1 MRLSHLIQAI
11 AIISA
16 TLMLTACGND
26 SDTTTA
32 IIDGTPPLLTTDS
45 NFTDGYSAV
54 AAIFISGQVQD
65 SSGIKSLTYKRNEE
79 PAQALNLDTNGDFDA
94 RILLALGSNKITL
107 EATDNAGNIMRSTKT
122 VYLGDTVAAGGSH
135 TAALRDGQLYGW
147 GRNNY
152 GQTGLGMTTKIADV
166 MGHPDTPILMHSAPT
181 DLVSIKFNQNHS
193 LAIDA
198 KGQVYSWGE
207 DISGQLGRGETGRN
221 DCSKTEDCR
230 LDIGAIDGIDHAV
243 MVAAGYK
250 HNLVLTKDGIVWA
263 FGTNTQGQLG
273 NATTIDSSTPVKV
286 DFSAAADIGHI
297 VQVVASAS
305 SSYAL
310 DDKGQVWGWGSDAY
324 ANLGRGQEC
333 NKANNCV
340 NINATP
346 IRINVVTADANLVN
360 SIAPT
365 PELAPD
371 LNPVLEK
378 VTQLAAGRDH
388 VLALTNKEAVYAWG
402 LNASSQIGYK
412 GEKFNGTESAWA
424 STIVK
429 PTKLPWFTD
438 RNIRRIY
445 ANGNASY
452 ALLDNVSSSEPKAN
466 NGTSENSSATD
477 GILYAWGMFG
487 ETNGA
492 GKTVYNDLD
501 EPTNKLPNLRNID
514 NMAMG
519 VMHLIAHEKPLQQNT
534 NTSHRDGQLFT
545 WGWSFEGSLGNK
557 DTTHVWMYNTPMPVN
572 LPSQL

>member
-1 MRLSHLIQAI
+1 MRLSHFTQAI

-54 AAIFISGQVQD
+54 AAIFFFGQVQD

-79 PAQALNLDTNGDFDA
+79 PAQTLNLDTNGGFDA
-94 RILLALGSNKITL
+94 SILLALGSNKITL

-166 MGHPDTPILMHSAPT
+166 MGHPDTPMLMHSAPK

-230 LDIGAIDGIDHAV
+230 LDIGAINGIDNAV

-263 FGTNTQGQLG
+263 FGANTQGQLG
-273 NATTIDSSTPVKV
+273 NSTTIDSSTPVKV

-412 GEKFNGTESAWA
+412 GEKFNGTEGAWA
-424 STIVK
+424 NTILT

-438 RNIRRIY
+438 KNIRRIY

-492 GKTVYNDLD
+492 GKTVYNNLD

-519 VMHLIAHEKPLQQNT
+519 VMHLIAHDKPLQQNT

>member
-152 GQTGLGMTTKIADV
+152 GQTGLGMTTKIADII
-166 MGHPDTPILMHSAPT
+166 GHPDTPMLMHSAPK

-207 DISGQLGRGETGRN
+207 DISGQLGRGKTGRN
-221 DCSKTEDCR
+221 NCSKTEDCR
-230 LDIGAIDGIDHAV
+230 LDIGAIDGIDNAV

-250 HNLVLTKDGIVWA
+250 HNLVLTKDGSVWA
-263 FGTNTQGQLG
+263 FGANTQGQLG

-297 VQVVASAS
+297 VQVVASAN

-333 NKANNCV
+333 NKANNCINV
-340 NINATP
+340 NATP
-346 IRINVVTADANLVN
+346 IRINVLKANITSAN
-360 SIAPT
+360 SA
-365 PELAPD
+365 APD

-402 LNASSQIGYK
+402 LNASSQIGYN

-424 STIVK
+424 NTIVK

-438 RNIRRIY
+438 KNIRRIY

-452 ALLDNVSSSEPKAN
+452 ALLDNVSSN
-466 NGTSENSSATD
+466 NGTSENGSATD
-477 GILYAWGMFG
+477 GMLYAWGMFG

-519 VMHLIAHEKPLQQNT
+519 VMHLIAHEKPLQKDA

>member
-1 MRLSHLIQAI
+1 
-11 AIISA
+11 
-16 TLMLTACGND
+16 
-26 SDTTTA
+26 
-32 IIDGTPPLLTTDS
+32 
-45 NFTDGYSAV
+45 
-54 AAIFISGQVQD
+54 
-65 SSGIKSLTYKRNEE
+65 
-79 PAQALNLDTNGDFDA
+79 
-94 RILLALGSNKITL
+94 
-107 EATDNAGNIMRSTKT
+107 
-122 VYLGDTVAAGGSH
+122 
-135 TAALRDGQLYGW
+135 
-147 GRNNY
+147 
-152 GQTGLGMTTKIADV
+152 
-166 MGHPDTPILMHSAPT
+166 
-181 DLVSIKFNQNHS
+181 
-193 LAIDA
+193 
-198 KGQVYSWGE
+198 
-207 DISGQLGRGETGRN
+207 
-221 DCSKTEDCR
+221 
-230 LDIGAIDGIDHAV
+230 

-250 HNLVLTKDGIVWA
+250 HDLVLTKDGSVWA
-263 FGTNTQGQLG
+263 FGANTQGQLG

-286 DFSAAADIGHI
+286 NFSAAADIGHI
-297 VQVVASAS
+297 LQVVASAN

-333 NKANNCV
+333 NKANNCINV
-340 NINATP
+340 NATP
-346 IRINVVTADANLVN
+346 IRINVLKANITSAN
-360 SIAPT
+360 SA
-365 PELAPD
+365 APD

-402 LNASSQIGYK
+402 LNASSQIGYN

-424 STIVK
+424 NTILT
-429 PTKLPWFTD
+429 PTKLPWFID
-438 RNIRRIY
+438 KNIRRIY

-466 NGTSENSSATD
+466 NGTSENGSATD
-477 GILYAWGMFG
+477 GMLYAWGMFG

-501 EPTNKLPNLRNID
+501 EPTNKLPHLKNID

>member
-107 EATDNAGNIMRSTKT
+107 EATDNAGNIMHSTKT

-166 MGHPDTPILMHSAPT
+166 MGHPDAPILMHSAPI

-250 HNLVLTKDGIVWA
+250 HNLVLTKDGSVWA
-263 FGTNTQGQLG
+263 FGANTQGQLG

-438 RNIRRIY
+438 KNIRRIY

-452 ALLDNVSSSEPKAN
+452 ALLDNVSLSEPKAN

-492 GKTVYNDLD
+492 GKTVYNNLD

>member
-1 MRLSHLIQAI
+1 MRLSHFTQAI
-11 AIISA
+11 ALISA

-438 RNIRRIY
+438 KNIRRIY

-492 GKTVYNDLD
+492 GKTVYNNLY
-501 EPTNKLPNLRNID
+501 EPTNKLFNLRNID

>member
-230 LDIGAIDGIDHAV
+230 LDIGAIDGIDNAV

-263 FGTNTQGQLG
+263 FGANTQGQLG

-286 DFSAAADIGHI
+286 DFLAAADIGHI

-438 RNIRRIY
+438 KNIRRIY

-492 GKTVYNDLD
+492 GKTVYNNLD